1 MKAINILIIFSILL
15 ISSGCSNRIMKKSCT
30 GRLWKYTDTE
40 RDYWVSEKTIT
51 EEELIK
57 NKVKYR
63 KGAGGF
69 FIEKSQLRKV
79 SDNVLKVVGTPVTIV
94 TDGLIVIGLV
104 AGVLAYGFLENAAKT
119 GKYNSNQNENPNSWN
134 PTKYNNIPNR

>member
-15 ISSGCSNRIMKKSCT
+15 ISSGCNSRVMRKSCT
-30 GRLWKYTDTE
+30 GQLWKYTDTE
-40 RDYWVSEKTIT
+40 RDYWVSEKTIS

-63 KGAGGF
+63 KEAGGF

-94 TDGLIVIGLV
+94 TDGVIIIGVVAGLV
-104 AGVLAYGFLENAAKT
+104 AYGFIQEAAKS
-119 GKYNSNQNENPNSWN
+119 GKYHNFKNSKHNKNLWN
-134 PTKYNNIPNR
+134 PIR